1 MQHEVVVLLTAWESK
16 VLNDVVIVDRLDL
29 AFGGL
34 VLLLMLLLVREYICS
49 YSQTIEQYS
58 YTESTFMRWM

>member
-1 MQHEVVVLLTAWESK
+1 MGIE

>member
-16 VLNDVVIVDRLDL
+16 VLNDVVIVDRLAL